1 MPTKKFP
8 FNNKN
13 HRNNSNSKIYSGNDI
28 NSTQSNLC
36 NKEKYYNDNNCK
48 LTNESNN
55 SISLYEIGLRGPRG
69 YTGPQGIQ
77 GEPGGI
83 LGYADF
89 YALMPP
95 DNSSTISINSA
106 SFLIKSNNSSFN
118 SSFIKSVNDT

>member
-36 NKEKYYNDNNCK
+36 NKEKHYNDNNCK

-55 SISLYEIGLRGPRG
+55 SISLYEIGLRVLEVTPV
-69 YTGPQGIQ
+69 
-77 GEPGGI
+77 
-83 LGYADF
+83 LKVF
-89 YALMPP
+89 
-95 DNSSTISINSA
+95 
-106 SFLIKSNNSSFN
+106 K
-118 SSFIKSVNDT
+118 VNLEVF